1 MALTQIQKSS
11 TFKPEMIGDVV
22 EVTVY
27 DQKESSLSTV
37 VGVLG
42 AYSTAPDAIVFKVEG
57 VTAEQVVPREGYTL
71 SITHYEFDM
80 GYIDAE
86 EDDE

>member
-1 MALTQIQKSS
+1 MALTQIQKAS
-11 TFKPEMIGDVV
+11 TFKPEMIGDIV

-71 SITHYEFDM
+71 SITHYEFNL
-80 GYIDAE
+80 GSLIEEE
-86 EDDE
+86 EDE